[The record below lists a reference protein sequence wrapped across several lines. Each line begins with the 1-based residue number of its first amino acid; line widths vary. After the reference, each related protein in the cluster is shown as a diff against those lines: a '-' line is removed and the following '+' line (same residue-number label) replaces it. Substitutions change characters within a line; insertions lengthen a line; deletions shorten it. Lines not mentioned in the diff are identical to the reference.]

1 MSRTLAA
8 EVRRKEKEFRTLRD
22 KLEKQQMLAAL
33 PSLKR
38 KYEGKYFVYDNGY
51 NNEERWPVYVF
62 CKKVVASN
70 YYDNF
75 IIDSFEISP
84 KKCEFGI
91 GISNGDFLF
100 QKEITKKKYET
111 ALEDFLKAANRLT
124 QSKIKSSRKKQ

>member
-1 MSRTLAA
+1 MSRSLAA
-8 EVRRKEKEFRTLRD
+8 EVKRKEKEFRILRD
-22 KLEKQQMLAAL
+22 KLERQQMLAEL
-33 PSLKR
+33 PELKR

-51 NNEERWPVYVF
+51 NKEERWPVYVF

-70 YYDNF
+70 YYDKF